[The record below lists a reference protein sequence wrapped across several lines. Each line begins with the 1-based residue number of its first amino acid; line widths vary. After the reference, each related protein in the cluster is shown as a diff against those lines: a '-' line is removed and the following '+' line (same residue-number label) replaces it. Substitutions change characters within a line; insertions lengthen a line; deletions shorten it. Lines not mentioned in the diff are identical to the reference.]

1 MGLRINTNVQ
11 SLTAQHR
18 LEVNK
23 GALEHSQ
30 AKISSGSRI
39 VKTMDDAAGLAL
51 SETIRATFRATQQ
64 NVINAQNGFFQL
76 QTADSALNEITNIIV
91 RMKELSTASASD
103 TNGDKERA
111 HLDAEF
117 QALKAEMNRISA
129 ATVFNGRP
137 LLNGGGD
144 VDIQVGPSN
153 NSDVDRIRITNNF
166 VVTSDGLGIDGMHV
180 RSNEAARDALDPL
193 VEALDQV
200 AVVRGVIGAGESR
213 LNSTVKHLTQYD
225 ENLEAS
231 FSQIRDADLAKETAD
246 ATKFGILSQAGIS
259 ILAQANASPRMALKL
274 LE

>member
-18 LEVNK
+18 LGTNRE
-23 GALEHSQ
+23 GLEHSQ
-30 AKISSGSRI
+30 QKIASGSRI

-64 NVINAQNGFFQL
+64 NIINAQNGFFQL

-117 QALKAEMNRISA
+117 QALKSELNRISA
-129 ATVFNGRP
+129 ATVYNGRP

-153 NSDVDRIRITNNF
+153 NSDIDRIRITNDF
-166 VVTSDGLGIDGMHV
+166 TVTSDGLDIDGLHL
-180 RSNEAARDALDPL
+180 RSNESARDALEPL
-193 VEALDQV
+193 VDALDQI
-200 AVVRGVIGAGESR
+200 AVTRGIIGAGESR

-246 ATKFGILSQAGIS
+246 LTKFGILSQAGIS